1 MCKVSDLL
9 APAALE
15 AIDGPLA
22 GGRKSVVRYPT
33 HGCPVGGFDADANR
47 LVAKARLAHPE
58 NPMGDPPAIFDLDE
72 GFSHERLSQSLQALP
87 AQKMLHFWSSITG
100 YPPILIELS
109 DFCMDHGL
117 RTLAVRLLI
126 HVLA

>member
-1 MCKVSDLL
+1 MREVSDLL
-9 APAALE
+9 APPALE

-33 HGCPVGGFDADANR
+33 HGCPVGGFDADANG
-47 LVAKARLAHPE
+47 LVAKARLAHPK

-72 GFSHERLSQSLQALP
+72 GFSHERLPQSLEALP
-87 AQKMLHFWSSITG
+87 AQKVRHFWSSITG
-100 YPPILIELS
+100 RPPILIELR
-109 DFCMDHGL
+109 DFCMDRGL
-117 RTLAVRLLI
+117 RAFAVRLLT